1 MAEKQEKKFGVRW
14 RITVIVVVL
23 VIISLFVGWNKKT
36 AEETTPI
43 KSEVQ
48 EIDPL
53 QERVE
58 RINEVFAEDQA
69 FEKVEKIEN
78 NTLWIFFT
86 SEPSEDI
93 ETITRGQAVNLSKDV
108 NGVAS
113 IKSFVWWKAQFFCVA
128 TKWEINS
135 CSDYR

>member
-1 MAEKQEKKFGVRW
+1 MAEKQEKKFGIRW
-14 RITVIVVVL
+14 RITLIIVVL
-23 VIISLFVGWNKKT
+23 VIISLFFGWNKK
-36 AEETTPI
+36 ETTSI

-48 EIDPL
+48 VIEPL
-53 QERVE
+53 QASIN
-58 RINEVFAEDQA
+58 RINEVFTEDQT
-69 FEKVEKIEN
+69 FDKVEKIEN

-86 SEPSEDI
+86 SEPFEDI
-93 ETITRGQAVNLSKDV
+93 ETITRGQSVNVSKEI

-113 IKSFVWWKAQFFCVA
+113 VKSFVWWKAQFFCVA

>member
-1 MAEKQEKKFGVRW
+1 MAEKQEKKFGIRW
-14 RITVIVVVL
+14 RITLIIVVL
-23 VIISLFVGWNKKT
+23 VIISLFFGWNKK
-36 AEETTPI
+36 ETTSI

-48 EIDPL
+48 VSEPL
-53 QERVE
+53 QASIN
-58 RINEVFAEDQA
+58 RINEVFTEDQA
-69 FEKVEKIEN
+69 FDKVEKIEN

-86 SEPSEDI
+86 SEPFENI
-93 ETITRGQAVNLSKDV
+93 ETITRGQSVNVSKEI

-113 IKSFVWWKAQFFCVA
+113 VKSFVWWKAQFFCVA

>member
-1 MAEKQEKKFGVRW
+1 MAEKQEKKFGIRW
-14 RITVIVVVL
+14 RITLIIVVL
-23 VIISLFVGWNKKT
+23 VIISLFFGWNKK
-36 AEETTPI
+36 ETTSI

-48 EIDPL
+48 VIEPL
-53 QERVE
+53 QASIN
-58 RINEVFAEDQA
+58 RINEVFTEDQA

-86 SEPSEDI
+86 SEPFEDI
-93 ETITRGQAVNLSKDV
+93 ETITRGQSVNVSKEI

-113 IKSFVWWKAQFFCVA
+113 VKSFVWWKAQFFCVA